1 MNQKVLKKMR
11 QNCEKTALLDKF
23 ISGDHAAF
31 CEIYN
36 NHKQQISVFVKR
48 RGAFYSKNSE
58 DIVQNVFQKVYEKRS
73 FFDPAKGSISNW
85 IYTIALRESIS
96 FFRKSKKIKLETTV
110 FDAISQIK
118 EVENINIEKLNDID
132 ELDRNLIISKYLR
145 GMSFTEISH
154 AYGIPENTVKTKVYR
169 SIHKIKSKFSK
180 EYHLTD
186 K

>member
-1 MNQKVLKKMR
+1 MR

-36 NHKQQISVFVKR
+36 THKQQISVFVKR

-118 EVENINIEKLNDID
+118 EVENINIHIAEPYWYMFD
-132 ELDRNLIISKYLR
+132 SAYPGYLGLER
-145 GMSFTEISH
+145 CLPFTLVT
-154 AYGIPENTVKTKVYR
+154 GDWCVKTFEFKP
-169 SIHKIKSKFSK
+169 
-180 EYHLTD
+180 D
-186 K
+186 KNTFLLVHEFDDNSGRQSGL